1 MSMYLAI
8 HEAPCVGVAP
18 VAFDADTDA
27 QAEVYAFE
35 QSVTNEHFVI
45 GGYDLYRITYN
56 PSTHAHE
63 LTPVT
68 PESACTEDVA
78 PEDYAIMPC
87 DLDPFGECPKPEYA
101 RDGAKCRGWTAE
113 EADEAVSDSLS
124 DS

>member
-27 QAEVYAFE
+27 QAEDIAFD
-35 QSVTNEHFVI
+35 QSRDCREFVT
-45 GGYDLYRITYN
+45 GGYDLYRIVWN
-56 PSTHAHE
+56 
-63 LTPVT
+63 PVT
-68 PESACTEDVA
+68 HMYELAMVVPDDEQPTEVA
-78 PEDYAIMPC
+78 PEDYEILPC

-101 RDGAKCRGWTAE
+101 RDCAKCRGWTE
-113 EADEAVSDSLS
+113 SEADEAVHDSLS

>member
-35 QSVTNEHFVI
+35 QSVTNEYFVI
-45 GGYDLYRITYN
+45 GGYDLYRIVYN
-56 PSTHAHE
+56 PKTHMYE
-63 LTPVT
+63 LAMVV
-68 PESACTEDVA
+68 PEDEQPTEVA
-78 PEDYAIMPC
+78 PEDYEILPC

-101 RDGAKCRGWTAE
+101 RNCAKCRGWTE
-113 EADEAVSDSLS
+113 SEADEAVHDSLA

>member
-27 QAEVYAFE
+27 QAEDIAFD
-35 QSVTNEHFVI
+35 QSRDCREFVT
-45 GGYDLYRITYN
+45 GGYDLYHIVWN
-56 PSTHAHE
+56 
-63 LTPVT
+63 PVT
-68 PESACTEDVA
+68 HMYELAMVVPDDEQPTEVA
-78 PEDYAIMPC
+78 PEDYEILPC

-101 RDGAKCRGWTAE
+101 RNCAKCRGWTE
-113 EADEAVSDSLS
+113 SEADEACHDSLA

>member
-18 VAFDADTDA
+18 VAFEADTDA

-35 QSVTNEHFVI
+35 QSVTNEYFVI

-56 PSTHAHE
+56 HMTHKHE

-78 PEDYAIMPC
+78 PEDYEILPC

-101 RDGAKCRGWTAE
+101 RDCAKCRGWTE
-113 EADEAVSDSLS
+113 SEADEACHDSLA

>member
-35 QSVTNEHFVI
+35 QSVTEPHFVI

-56 PSTHAHE
+56 PMTHKHE

-78 PEDYAIMPC
+78 PEDYEILPC
-87 DLDPFGECPKPEYA
+87 DLDPFEECPKPESA
-101 RDGAKCRGWTAE
+101 RDCAKCRGWTE
-113 EADEAVSDSLS
+113 SEADKAFHDSLA